1 MAIISCPECGRSV
14 SDRAISCP
22 ECGYP
27 ISADPG
33 VTTQQAEADKL
44 SKLLVLAHRAREGSD
59 SKNAKKYYDQ
69 ILDMDPGNWEGIFY
83 SVYFEASQC
92 TIRDIGAAAN
102 AIANSIFSTFSAIAD
117 LNDEN
122 EKNVA
127 LRTVIKSCYAI
138 GDMFVS
144 SACNHYSQFY
154 TTTGAY
160 GECSGRVVAAGNMY
174 SEIEQTLKRLFAKK
188 TKILLD
194 HQQEYLSYLR
204 RHSRWYND
212 TYRGTV
218 CSRLEREITNARN
231 VAETRKKMEAE
242 RARKAAIEQR
252 QREMQEMQERQAAY
266 WQEHAEEK
274 AELES
279 RKEELQAQLAQKN
292 SELEQLD
299 KKNRVEVDRLNKEKA
314 NKLPSEIAVDEQNKR
329 ISELL
334 SQHEKLGLFK
344 GKEKKA
350 IMDQLNGEE
359 YPKLATLKKTAEA
372 ERKQFNAQIT
382 TQIGQIAAGCGG
394 LRQDIRELNNSIKQI
409 DDELT
414 KPR

>member
-1 MAIISCPECGRSV
+1 M
-14 SDRAISCP
+14 
-22 ECGYP
+22 
-27 ISADPG
+27 
-33 VTTQQAEADKL
+33 
-44 SKLLVLAHRAREGSD
+44 LVLAHRAREGAD

-117 LNDEN
+117 L
-122 EKNVA
+122 EKESEKSGA
-127 LRTVIKSCYAI
+127 LKTVIKSCYAI
-138 GDMFVS
+138 ANMFVS
-144 SACNHYSQFY
+144 SACNHYAQFS

-188 TKILLD
+188 TQILLD

-204 RHSRWYND
+204 RHSRWFND

-218 CSRLEREITNARN
+218 CSRLEREIATARN

-242 RARKAAIEQR
+242 RARKAAAEQR
-252 QREMQEMQERQAAY
+252 QRELEEMKARQEAY

-279 RKEELQAQLAQKN
+279 QKEQLQAQLAQKN

-299 KKNRVEVDRLNKEKA
+299 RKNKVEVDRLNKEKA
-314 NKLPSEIAVDEQNKR
+314 NKIPAEIAVDEQNKR

-334 SQHEKLGLFK
+334 SQHDKLGIFK

-359 YPKLATLKKTAEA
+359 YPKLVTLKKTAEA
-372 ERKQFNAQIT
+372 ERKQFNAQISA
-382 TQIGQIAAGCGG
+382 QIGQIAAGCGE
-394 LRQDIRELNNSIKQI
+394 LRQAIRDLNNSIKQI
-409 DDELT
+409 DEELT

>member
-1 MAIISCPECGRSV
+1 MAIIQCPECGRNV

-33 VTTQQAEADKL
+33 VNAQQAESDKL
-44 SKLLVLAHRAREGSD
+44 SKLLVLAHRAREGAD

-69 ILDMDPGNWEGIFY
+69 ILDLDPGNWEAIFY

-102 AIANSIFSTFSAIAD
+102 SIANSIFSTFSAIAD
-117 LNDEN
+117 LKDES
-122 EKNVA
+122 EKSGA
-127 LRTVIKSCYAI
+127 LKTVINSCYAI
-138 GDMFVS
+138 ANMFVT

-154 TTTGAY
+154 NTTGAY

-204 RHSRWYND
+204 RHSRWFND

-231 VAETRKKMEAE
+231 VEASRKKAEAE
-242 RARKAAIEQR
+242 RARKAAAEQR
-252 QREMQEMQERQAAY
+252 QREMEEMKARLEAY

-279 RKEELQAQLAQKN
+279 QKEQLQAQLAQKN
-292 SELEQLD
+292 DELQQLD
-299 KKNRVEVDRLNKEKA
+299 RKDRVEIERMNKQKA
-314 NKLPSEIAVDEQNKR
+314 QKLPSELAVEEQHNR

-334 SQHEKLGLFK
+334 SQHDKLGIFK

-350 IMDQLNGEE
+350 IMEQLNGEE

-382 TQIGQIAAGCGG
+382 AQIGQIAAGTGE
-394 LRQDIRELNNSIKQI
+394 LRQAIRALNNSIKQI
-409 DDELT
+409 DEELT
-414 KPR
+414 KPC